1 MPFVRIVASVVLA
14 LVVLSAPA
22 SGQNA
27 APGYVE
33 PPNLNAL
40 VAAAAKEGTLDLAV
54 GETFGGAAG
63 AQIIQDHINR
73 RYHINLAIHYAP
85 INSGVAFVIALTQE
99 IRAGQTP
106 SSDVMFTA
114 TNSTVIPYVQQI
126 DWRKYVAGLPENAMI
141 YNKHAVKLLATVNAF
156 SYNTKLVPGDQV
168 PKSFADLLNPRWT
181 GRIATSTYQG
191 SFLNYIG
198 FPSVF
203 GHQGMIDYVKK
214 FSHQVNGLMT
224 CSGIDRVVSGE
235 FAIFGL
241 DCGDHEVRLRQRKGL
256 PIASIYPKEGTEL
269 NYIAPAVPNNA
280 AHPNA
285 ARLFIAFLL
294 TREGQDI
301 LWDRV
306 GEDSDLIPGSH
317 MGKFISDLRRAGV
330 KMIEGTQG
338 TGLDLQHPEVGSYAK
353 EIDDIITSES
363 K

>member
-1 MPFVRIVASVVLA
+1 MRLAWIVASVVLTT
-14 LVVLSAPA
+14 LVLSAPA

-27 APGYVE
+27 ASGYVE
-33 PPNLNAL
+33 PANLTAL

-54 GETFGGAAG
+54 GDSFGGPGG
-63 AQIIQDHINR
+63 AQIIQERINK

-85 INSGVAFVIALTQE
+85 ISGGVPFVLQLVQE
-99 IRAGQTP
+99 IRAGQTA

-126 DWRKYVAGLPENAMI
+126 DWRKYVPGVPESAMI
-141 YNKHAVKLLATVNAF
+141 YNKHAVKVLATVNAF
-156 SYNTKLVPGDQV
+156 AYNTKLVPADQV
-168 PKSFADLLNPRWT
+168 PKSFADLLNPRWK
-181 GRIATSTYQG
+181 GQIASSPYQG

-198 FPSVF
+198 SPSVF
-203 GHQGMIDYVKK
+203 GHQGMLDYVKK
-214 FSHQVNGLMT
+214 FAQQVNGLMT

-241 DCGDHEVRLRQRKGL
+241 DCGDHEVRLRQRKGI
-256 PIASIYPKEGTEL
+256 PIASIYPKEGTAL
-269 NYIAPAVPNNA
+269 NYISPAVPNTA

-301 LWDRV
+301 LWDQV
-306 GEDSDLIPGSH
+306 GEDSDILPGSH
-317 MGKFISDLRRAGV
+317 MGKFVADLRRAGV

-338 TGLDLQHPEVGSYAK
+338 TGTDLQHPEVAAYTK
-353 EIDDIITSES
+353 EINDIINAS